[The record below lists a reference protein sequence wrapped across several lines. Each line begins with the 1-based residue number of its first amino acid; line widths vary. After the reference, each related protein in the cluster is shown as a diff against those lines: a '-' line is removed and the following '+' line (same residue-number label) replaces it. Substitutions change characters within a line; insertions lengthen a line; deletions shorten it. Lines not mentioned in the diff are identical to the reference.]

1 MRYPIWNELC
11 TETIGAYSLDNLP
24 GCSQVCVS
32 HDLFFESEHRGKGN
46 GKRRHT
52 DRLDAIK
59 ELGYDYAL
67 CTVDLKNAAQIRI
80 LTEAGWQCLAGFISS
95 KTGNHVRIYGRR
107 IEQ

>member
-24 GCSQVCVS
+24 GCTQVCVS
-32 HDLFFESEHRGKGN
+32 HDLFFMTKHRGKGN
-46 GKRRHT
+46 GKRCHS

-67 CTVDLKNAAQIRI
+67 CTVDSSNAAQVRI
-80 LTEAGWQCLAGFISS
+80 LVAAGWQRLDSFKSS
-95 KTGNHVRIYGRR
+95 KTGHHVCIYGKR